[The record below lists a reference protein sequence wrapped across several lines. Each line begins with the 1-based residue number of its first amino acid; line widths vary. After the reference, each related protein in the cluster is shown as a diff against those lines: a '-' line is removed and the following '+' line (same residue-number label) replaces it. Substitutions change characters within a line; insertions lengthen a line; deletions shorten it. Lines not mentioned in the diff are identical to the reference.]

1 MRIFAWPLA
10 VALALILGSAA
21 LLGLVVHSGPSGGGA
36 AQIGLPT
43 NVGDEAVA
51 SARSGGFQLISYPVP
66 PISARHIITD
76 PGINSPLV
84 LAVNGRQVAV
94 AGHVTCTK
102 GDDYEIQTTATQS
115 TTGALAHGR
124 IEGRCSGR
132 TDQYQAPTWVYD
144 EALFEPGPAQ
154 VCGLLITRNGGKV
167 SDVFQWCRKE
177 NVDLQPTNA
186 S

>member
-36 AQIGLPT
+36 AQAGLPT
-43 NVGDEAVA
+43 NV
-51 SARSGGFQLISYPVP
+51 
-66 PISARHIITD
+66 
-76 PGINSPLV
+76 
-84 LAVNGRQVAV
+84 
-94 AGHVTCTK
+94 

-154 VCGLLITRNGGKV
+154 VFGLLITRNGGKV